1 MKNRVRFSLFCEPIE
16 SREFDV
22 LKELLS
28 SAGVTFEVEKREEG
42 SPIPY
47 ELRIEYDESQLRRSM
62 TRCAGAN
69 RKFTNRVVSRKEI
82 EERLKTE
89 TAEEIAE
96 SLGVSRSTLFRKLKA
111 AREYDRENLD

>member
-1 MKNRVRFSLFCEPIE
+1 MKNRVWFSLFSKPNECRDFE
-16 SREFDV
+16 V

-28 SAGVTFEVEKREEG
+28 SAGVTFEVQKEDG

-47 ELRIEYDESQLRRSM
+47 ELVIEYDESQLRRSM
-62 TRCAGAN
+62 TRCAGTN

-96 SLGVSRSTLFRKLKA
+96 SLGVSRSTLFRKLKV